1 MQTFSTES
9 AQFTDEFGIQIG
21 RWAQYAQN
29 SALPFD
35 AMWCVIPPGSQS
47 EEDHH
52 PEVELAIVVSGEAT
66 FRSQDSPDSELDAP
80 LGTAVLLSS
89 YERHVV
95 HNRSEDAPL
104 GLLSIYWMPDDPT
117 RAAGED

>member
-1 MQTFSTES
+1 MKTFSTES
-9 AQFTDEFGIQIG
+9 AQFSDEFGIQIG
-21 RWAQYAQN
+21 RWTQYAQ
-29 SALPFD
+29 SGDLPFG
-35 AMWCVIPPGSQS
+35 AMWCVIPPGSHS

-52 PEVELAIVVSGEAT
+52 PEVELAIVVSGAAT
-66 FRSQDSPDSELDAP
+66 FRSPDSETEAP

-95 HNRSEDAPL
+95 HNASEDAPL

-117 RAAGED
+117 RDVVAVED